1 MNLSANFKADK
12 RTKTKQR
19 REEYT
24 MRRSVAATSA
34 IQKCTTTKI
43 NEPSKQQAENKK
55 KINMTAILATTNNL
69 DIMTIMDH
77 IFSANKNKQ
86 TTTKEQTTNKKQT
99 TKSSRLERVLVIR

>member
-1 MNLSANFKADK
+1 
-12 RTKTKQR
+12 
-19 REEYT
+19 

-34 IQKCTTTKI
+34 IQNCTTTKI

-77 IFSANKNKQ
+77 IFSTNKNKQ
-86 TTTKEQTTNKKQT
+86 TTKKTKNKQT
-99 TKSSRLERVLVIR
+99 KNKQQKVLVQNEY

>member
-1 MNLSANFKADK
+1 MNLSATFKADK
-12 RTKTKQR
+12 RKKTKQR

-55 KINMTAILATTNNL
+55 KKINMTAILATTNNL

-86 TTTKEQTTNKKQT
+86 TTKQQT
-99 TKSSRLERVLVIR
+99 TKSSRPERVLVIR